1 MKDTEIIESLAVELE
16 SIGILSGDV
25 VIAHSSFKALG
36 FKTFSP
42 ADVIYTMLKVLG
54 PEGTLIMPT
63 FTYSYAGIWDVKPFD
78 VDTTPGPTNGI
89 LAETLRQHP
98 QARRSAHPTFSVAA
112 VGRHAERITTSK
124 ENSSPLG
131 EDSAY
136 AEAMR
141 LGAKILLIG
150 VGNTRNSALHYAE
163 VLAGLP
169 YNDIPFREFWGR
181 NALVTRNGQVE
192 EVELRNVFPA
202 CSSNFG
208 VADNYLDSKGLTK
221 HGRLGKADS
230 IQMDAHA
237 AVQAV
242 AEKLNQSPAW
252 LLCDNFVCEPC
263 TLRRK
268 RLHEKGLI

>member
-1 MKDTEIIESLAVELE
+1 MEDTEIIESLAVELK
-16 SIGILSGDV
+16 SMGILSGDV

-42 ADVIYTMLKVLG
+42 TDVLCTVLEVLG

-63 FTYSYAGIWDVKPFD
+63 FTYSYAGIWNVKPFD

-112 VGRHAERITTSK
+112 VGKHAERITSGK
-124 ENSSPLG
+124 ESSSPLG

-136 AEAMR
+136 AEAVN

-150 VGNTRNSALHYAE
+150 VGNNRNSALHYAE

-169 YNDIPFREFWGR
+169 YDDIPFREFWGR
-181 NALVTRNGQVE
+181 SALVTRNGQVE
-192 EVELRNVFPA
+192 EVKLRNVFPA

-208 VADNYLDSKGLTK
+208 VADNYLESKGLTRQ
-221 HGRLGKADS
+221 GRLGKADS
-230 IQMDAHA
+230 MQMDGHA
-237 AVQAV
+237 VVQAV

-252 LLCDNFVCEPC
+252 LLCNDFVCEPC
-263 TLRRK
+263 TLRKK